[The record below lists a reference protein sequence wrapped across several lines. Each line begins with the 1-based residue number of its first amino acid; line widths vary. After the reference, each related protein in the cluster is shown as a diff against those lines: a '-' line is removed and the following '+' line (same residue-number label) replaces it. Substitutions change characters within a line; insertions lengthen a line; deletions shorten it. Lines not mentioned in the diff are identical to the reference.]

1 MKKRS
6 EELIELRPSIFIEEE
21 SSKPLEKFQN
31 QVLRPIL
38 KYQQELWILE
48 VKQTLFFVQ
57 IKSKRLKRFE
67 YREAIKNV
75 IAKTSDLKIRYIG
88 MVIGLFTADEYAFY
102 LANKT
107 EINKRIVQM
116 ITERIVSIG

>member
-6 EELIELRPSIFIEEE
+6 EELLALRPIIFLEEE
-21 SSKPLEKFQN
+21 TSKPLEKFQN

-57 IKSKRLKRFE
+57 IKSKRLKSFE

-75 IAKTSDLKIRYIG
+75 IAKTPDLKNRYIG
-88 MVIGLFTADEYAFY
+88 IVIGLFTADEYAFY
-102 LANKT
+102 LENKT